1 MKIAVLGAG
10 GTGGYFGGMLAR
22 AGNDVTFI
30 ARGDHLQAM
39 RQHGLTVKSAQG
51 GEFTLPVNATE
62 RTTDV
67 GPTDLVLV
75 CIKTYDSATAFPQ
88 LPPLIGP
95 ETMVL
100 SVQNGIDNE
109 RELAAAVGDAA
120 VLGGLA
126 YIVASIEAPGIV
138 VQSALGQIIFGETAG
153 GTSQRTERLLEVFHD
168 AGISAEVHAD
178 VRVAIWEKF
187 IGICAFA
194 GMTSL
199 TRLPIGPIFSH
210 RETRDLYHA
219 TLEEVVALA
228 RAQNVTLPADAVD
241 AYMTDMDHFA
251 KAQPWASSSMHHD
264 LKVGRRLELE
274 SLNGAASR
282 MGKELGIPTP
292 NNDVIY
298 AALKPYVDGSPEIP
312 VGP

>member
-1 MKIAVLGAG
+1 MKIAVIGAG

-22 AGNDVTFI
+22 AGNDVAFI

-39 RQHGLTVKSAQG
+39 RQRGLTVKSAQV
-51 GEFTLPVNATE
+51 GEFTLTVNATE

-67 GPTDLVLV
+67 GPVDLVLV

-100 SVQNGIDNE
+100 SVQNGIENE
-109 RELAAAVGDAA
+109 RQLTDVVGDAA

-126 YIVASIEAPGIV
+126 YIITSIEAPGTIV
-138 VQSALGQIIFGETAG
+138 HSGLGQIIFGELAG
-153 GTSQRTERLLEVFHD
+153 GTSQRTERLLEVFQD
-168 AGISAEVHAD
+168 AGISAEFDAD
-178 VRVAIWEKF
+178 VTVAIWDKF

-199 TRLPIGPIFSH
+199 TRLPIGPVFNH
-210 RETRDLYHA
+210 QETRDVYRA
-219 TLEEVVALA
+219 TLEEVAALA
-228 RAQNVTLPADAVD
+228 RVQDIALPADAVD
-241 AYMTDMDHFA
+241 AYMSGIDQLA
-251 KAQPWASSSMHHD
+251 KSQPWASSSMHHD
-264 LKVGRRLELE
+264 LKVGRRLELD

-282 MGKELGIPTP
+282 MGKEFGIPTP
-292 NNDVIY
+292 NNDIIY
-298 AALKPYVDGSPEIP
+298 AALKPYVNGSPEIP
-312 VGP
+312 DGP